1 MSKCYWTIS
10 PTGRNLKES
19 FGQSIG
25 TMALSAH
32 HLKALAEILSIYM
45 AFWCD
50 GDGAGHEDPI
60 DNHNLIRTVSSP
72 QAVDIIRT
80 RSLCGPEAGA
90 SLLFDCDGELLKLL
104 SESLDEDV
112 AAILVPEQDEN
123 LELISALPLRLDSLV
138 LSHNASEEKLTVTE
152 WYALPSKTVTSR
164 SLLRVQA
171 NSIVVRAVFPR

>member
-1 MSKCYWTIS
+1 M
-10 PTGRNLKES
+10 
-19 FGQSIG
+19 
-25 TMALSAH
+25 
-32 HLKALAEILSIYM
+32 
-45 AFWCD
+45 
-50 GDGAGHEDPI
+50 
-60 DNHNLIRTVSSP
+60 
-72 QAVDIIRT
+72 
-80 RSLCGPEAGA
+80 
-90 SLLFDCDGELLKLL
+90 FDCDGELLKLL

-138 LSHNASEEKLTVTE
+138 LSHDASEEKLTVTE